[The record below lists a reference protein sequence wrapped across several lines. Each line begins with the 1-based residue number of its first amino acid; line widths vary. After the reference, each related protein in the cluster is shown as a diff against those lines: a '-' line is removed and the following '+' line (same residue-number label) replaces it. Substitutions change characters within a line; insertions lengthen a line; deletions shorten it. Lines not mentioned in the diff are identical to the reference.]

1 MCHLQSSRPT
11 RYHIVFISMIRGAMH
26 PAINL
31 PVRARR
37 ISGGRAVFEVCRSWG
52 LWSSLMFRDS
62 SWAAS
67 WLCFAS
73 GVEHRIYV
81 LVIALAVVGYTAV
94 PICPFSSA
102 LVAASPLLSVLCTLK
117 FRPHT
122 LHNFYS
128 PRPVI
133 ISMPPSI
140 LFFMVPFP
148 FFLSF

>member
-1 MCHLQSSRPT
+1 
-11 RYHIVFISMIRGAMH
+11 MH

-37 ISGGRAVFEVCRSWG
+37 ISDGRAVFEVRRSWG

-81 LVIALAVVGYTAV
+81 LVIALAVVGYAAV

-102 LVAASPLLSVLCTLK
+102 LVAASPLLSVLCNPSS
-117 FRPHT
+117 FDRIH
-122 LHNFYS
+122 F
-128 PRPVI
+128 I
-133 ISMPPSI
+133 IFIHPLPGYYFHAPSI
-140 LFFMVPFP
+140 LFFMFPFP
-148 FFLSF
+148 FLLSC

>member
-1 MCHLQSSRPT
+1 
-11 RYHIVFISMIRGAMH
+11 
-26 PAINL
+26 
-31 PVRARR
+31 
-37 ISGGRAVFEVCRSWG
+37 
-52 LWSSLMFRDS
+52 MFRDS

-81 LVIALAVVGYTAV
+81 LVIALAVVGYAAV
-94 PICPFSSA
+94 PIYPFSSA

-128 PRPVI
+128 SLARL
-133 ISMPPSI
+133 
-140 LFFMVPFP
+140 LFPCPFNSVLHVSFP
-148 FFLSF
+148 FSSQLLDVLCPLPILLNLIFYFPFLAPYYSPIRVFSLRLVPTRTSALP